1 MSDIIWV
8 GLISGA
14 VGVIGV
20 LVPALRAIRNQPT
33 RRTTD
38 AITLVDA
45 SGTVIGN
52 LTDEIN
58 RLDTDLDE
66 ARQAAKLCIEEVR
79 VAKAELA
86 TLAEELKRRPTR
98 DELLDAN
105 GKLRRQL
112 IDLGETPI
120 NGPPPIL

>member
-1 MSDIIWV
+1 MV
-8 GLISGA
+8 
-14 VGVIGV
+14 GV

-66 ARQAAKLCIEEVR
+66 ARQAAKDCMNEVKATR
-79 VAKAELA
+79 VEMAALS
-86 TLAEELKRRPTR
+86 EELNRRPTR

-120 NGPPPIL
+120 NGPSIL